1 MLLTPPPRHGPRV
14 RLESTERHARPP
26 LKAITETLYI
36 WKVVAI
42 IYTAGTAAH
51 VLRLAARFELE
62 DMPFFPDW
70 GLVILGSYG
79 VTGLVVFSGQVEYRG
94 NWEKITHWLITGH
107 LLLSII
113 VHIWILAVRS
123 HEVLSVF
130 GFGYSYFAVLY
141 FGFFAW
147 RSWTM
152 RLEPAHAEAN

>member
-1 MLLTPPPRHGPRV
+1 MTNSNQRSLVKFYRKTF
-14 RLESTERHARPP
+14 
-26 LKAITETLYI
+26 

-42 IYTAGTAAH
+42 IYTAGTVAH
-51 VLRLAARFELE
+51 VMRLAARFEME

-79 VTGLVVFSGQVEYRG
+79 VSGLVVFSGQIEYRG
-94 NWEKITHWLITGH
+94 NWEKITHWLITVH
-107 LLLSII
+107 LLISIV
-113 VHIWILAVRS
+113 VHILILAVRS

-152 RLEPAHAEAN
+152 RLASVHAGAI

>member
-1 MLLTPPPRHGPRV
+1 MKNANMAQHPF
-14 RLESTERHARPP
+14 
-26 LKAITETLYI
+26 LKFYRMTF

-42 IYTAGTAAH
+42 IYTAGTVAH

-141 FGFFAW
+141 FAFFAW

-152 RLEPAHAEAN
+152 RLESAHAEAI